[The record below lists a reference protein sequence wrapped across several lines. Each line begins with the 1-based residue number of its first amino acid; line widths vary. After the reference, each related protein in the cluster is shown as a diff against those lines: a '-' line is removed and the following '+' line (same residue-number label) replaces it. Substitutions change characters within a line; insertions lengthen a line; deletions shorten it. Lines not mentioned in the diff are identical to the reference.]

1 MNEQLEI
8 LERMYQKLLEIRRT
22 VRDEGQHL
30 YESWDPSSMREDFKP
45 SAQNLAYYII
55 LRQFDLRELQIKMA
69 DFGLSSLGR
78 LEGHVMATLNN
89 VIVNIC
95 HILNKFSDEDKDHY
109 PISNQIGQQKLDE
122 NTEAMFGKPH
132 PERYSHIMVTLPPEA
147 AEDPGFVEK
156 LVEKGMEIA
165 RINSAHDGPEEWKK
179 MIANIE
185 AASEKLKQPVHL
197 FFDIPGP
204 KIRVDG
210 LYTTLQNPK
219 VKLGDTFFITPHEL
233 LKDFHGH
240 EIVLG
245 VDQPELI
252 SLLEEGETVSMD
264 DGEVVGQIVQVYP
277 EGVSVEVKQL
287 QKQKGQRIRAT
298 KGINFTDRE
307 IDIDILTET
316 DKKNIDFIKDY
327 EAVLGFSFVQTPED
341 MEIIHSYLKEVYGDQ
356 VYDVPICVKVETHGA
371 FKHLPRIIVE
381 AARHHPCSLMI
392 ARGDLAVEVGY
403 LRLSEVQ
410 EEILWFAEAANM
422 PVIWATQVLES
433 MSKKGIPTRAEITD
447 ATMAGRAEVVM
458 LNKGDYM
465 PKAVELLDQ
474 ILVDNS
480 KHMLKK
486 TALFRSLD
494 VARHVIKEDRESS

>member
-1 MNEQLEI
+1 MKKQLKL
-8 LERMYQKLLEIRRT
+8 LERMYQQLLEIRQI
-22 VRDEGQHL
+22 VRDEGQQL
-30 YESWDPSSMREDFKP
+30 YESWDPSDMREDFKP

-55 LRQFDLRELQIKMA
+55 LRRFDLRELQIKMA

-95 HILNKFSDEDKDHY
+95 HILNKFSDEEKDHY

-132 PERYSHIMVTLPPEA
+132 PDRYSYIMVTMPPEA
-147 AEDPGFVEK
+147 AEDPDFVEN
-156 LVEKGMEIA
+156 LIENGMEIA
-165 RINSAHDGPEEWKK
+165 RINSAHDGPKAWKK
-179 MIANIE
+179 MISNIE
-185 AASEKLKQPVHL
+185 SASQKLGQPVHL

-204 KIRVDG
+204 KIRIDS

-219 VKLGDTFFITPHEL
+219 VKLGETFFITSQEI
-233 LKDFHGH
+233 LKGFHGH
-240 EIVLG
+240 DLVLG

-264 DGEVVGQIVQVYP
+264 DGEVVGQVVQVYP
-277 EGVSVEVKQL
+277 EGASVQVDQL

-307 IDIDILTET
+307 IDIDILTKT

-327 EAVLGFSFVQTPED
+327 EAVIGFSFIQTPED
-341 MEIIHSYLKEVYGDQ
+341 METIHSYLKEVYGDR

-381 AARHHPCSLMI
+381 ANRHHPCSLMI

-410 EEILWFAEAANM
+410 EEILWFAEAANT

-458 LNKGDYM
+458 LNKGGYM
-465 PKAVELLDQ
+465 PETVDLLNQ

-494 VARHVIKEDRESS
+494 VAHDVIKEDK